1 MSVLGNQVFA
11 NTTTPCWLSS
21 GGGTISGG
29 LTVTG
34 EVVAGQGLVT
44 FEGGG
49 LGGLEILN
57 AAGTA
62 QVSRIQHLPGG
73 SPRTIVQS
81 TDPIFFNQIGTANG
95 NTSLTV
101 SAFGANADLL
111 AVGGTVSADKLA
123 LESGGGPA
131 NVCGRETIPLGA
143 TNFVVNTTA
152 VSANSIIL
160 VSHAGAAVAGPG
172 NGGAEFGLTVNPA
185 LIVPGVSFRV
195 DLVDPAT
202 GISTAATFA
211 GGVAFTFLII
221 N

>member
-21 GGGTISGG
+21 GGGTITGG

-44 FEGGG
+44 FEGAG

-81 TDPIFFNQIGTANG
+81 TDPIFFNQIGTAQG

-101 SAFGANADLL
+101 SAFGANTDLL
-111 AVGGTVSADKLA
+111 VVGGTVAAQKLE
-123 LESGGGPA
+123 LDTGGA
-131 NVCGRETIPLGA
+131 ASVCGRDTIPAAA
-143 TNFVVNTTA
+143 TNVVIATTA
-152 VSANSIIL
+152 VTANSIIF

-202 GISTAATFA
+202 GIAVAATFA
-211 GGVAFTFLII
+211 GGVEFTYLII